1 MSYNEFYI
9 FLQSNTEVM
18 LQITFP
24 PPSNEVLSIALLLIV
39 MSGFFFF
46 FCQHQTQHPINA

>member
-39 MSGFFFF
+39 MSGFF
-46 FCQHQTQHPINA
+46 CQHQTQHPINA